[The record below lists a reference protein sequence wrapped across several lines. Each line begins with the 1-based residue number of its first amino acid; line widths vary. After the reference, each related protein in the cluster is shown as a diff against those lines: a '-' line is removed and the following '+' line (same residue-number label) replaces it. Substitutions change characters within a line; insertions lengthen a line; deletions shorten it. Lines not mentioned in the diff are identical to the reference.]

1 MDSFIIFLSI
11 YLYNQLY
18 LMFQKTIGEWD
29 CIKTRGFL
37 YTECPSCQTLNSGI
51 QFLESSSPV
60 DIGKDV
66 RLVMSP
72 TGFLSTQ

>member
-1 MDSFIIFLSI
+1 
-11 YLYNQLY
+11 
-18 LMFQKTIGEWD
+18 MFQKTIGEWD